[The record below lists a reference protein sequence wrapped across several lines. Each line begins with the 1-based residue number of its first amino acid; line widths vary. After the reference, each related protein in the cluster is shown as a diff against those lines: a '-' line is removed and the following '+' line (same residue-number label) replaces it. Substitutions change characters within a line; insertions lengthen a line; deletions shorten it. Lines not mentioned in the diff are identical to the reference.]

1 MRAVARVRA
10 LRWRGAPA
18 AAQVAGFAAFEFG
31 LWQIWEPLP
40 WLIGGPVVMLAAF
53 GASGRAG
60 GAG

>member
-1 MRAVARVRA
+1 V
-10 LRWRGAPA
+10 L
-18 AAQVAGFAAFEFG
+18 QVVGFAAFEFG